1 MMFLPYK
8 YNNPT
13 TCSFYGYRYSMSNC
27 VFESA
32 FEATLSKCEC
42 YPLWHQKGYQCKN
55 YFKAKRNVLIII
67 IHRCFYPKQDQ
78 VIGVPLHASLD

>member
-8 YNNPT
+8 YNNPA

-32 FEATLSKCEC
+32 FEASLTQCKC
-42 YPLWHQKGYQCKN
+42 YPLWHQKDYQSN
-55 YFKAKRNVLIII
+55 II
-67 IHRCFYPKQDQ
+67 K
-78 VIGVPLHASLD
+78 LNKSKT